1 VLWPLSCVL
10 PHNGSVDL
18 LFVLWGNFALA
29 IRYGIVCFTLIT
41 FNPGLGLLT
50 TNTAVWYFGSSLII
64 ACLIIAL
71 AIYAFYAALGG
82 QKVFTGK
89 LLEE

>member
-1 VLWPLSCVL
+1 
-10 PHNGSVDL
+10 
-18 LFVLWGNFALA
+18 
-29 IRYGIVCFTLIT
+29 
-41 FNPGLGLLT
+41 LLT